1 MPTYS
6 SNDQGVHVNFQFWLF
21 KESFLRIESSK
32 ARKGIWHLYHKV
44 FILNSPSAED
54 HKTLYHSC
62 QPSVRSYLEYATF
75 IRVYKTLISFLQ
87 HLLNEEAEE
96 KKKKN
101 TPLSHVL
108 LNDLEASRS
117 LLIYLN
123 LQYSS
128 HPSPPHHGPAHSTWL
143 LCLLFPPAPLESL
156 WSPESFMFHHL
167 PANVHRREKYELSE
181 RKQGHITTDLP
192 KKRDRQSKIWT
203 APDNISYSSRECKEM
218 FIIFLFILLMF
229 VFALSFCFWPGLEM
243 EISWEKLKIS

>member
-96 KKKKN
+96 KKKKK
-101 TPLSHVL
+101 
-108 LNDLEASRS
+108 
-117 LLIYLN
+117 
-123 LQYSS
+123 
-128 HPSPPHHGPAHSTWL
+128 HSTFTCTIKW
-143 LCLLFPPAPLESL
+143 FGSIQK
-156 WSPESFMFHHL
+156 F
-167 PANVHRREKYELSE
+167 
-181 RKQGHITTDLP
+181 TDLP
-192 KKRDRQSKIWT
+192 KPAILQSPITSTPWSCT
-203 APDNISYSSRECKEM
+203 QHLAPLLAIPSSTTGVPL
-218 FIIFLFILLMF
+218 I
-229 VFALSFCFWPGLEM
+229 P
-243 EISWEKLKIS
+243 WEFYVSPSPSKCP